1 MIVRLFDGQRPVNNQ
16 TVKVYPEEFRG
27 NQTIKKMM
35 KYLFRFGLLLFGIAL
50 LAFIWFFFLR
60 STERPYFETTPI
72 LTKTYNGQ
80 TADYNENR
88 NAYFGDLHI
97 HTSWSFD
104 AFVMNVR
111 TSPDDAYRF
120 GKGEPIPHAG
130 GATIQIR
137 RPLDFMAVTDH
148 AEYMSVF
155 MQMQDAGN
163 PLAKLEMAK
172 EYRNIEEENPADA
185 DALKKF
191 RKIGLSIVTLNPY
204 EELVE
209 ADIIQNT
216 WQRVVAAADRYYEP
230 GKFTTFPAYE
240 WTSSP
245 MNLLSKERISYKLHR
260 NIVFKGGK
268 VSGTPFSAFN
278 SQDPEDLWAWMDKER
293 AKSIDVLAIP
303 HNANMSS
310 GAMYHPETR
319 SGQPLTAAYAQSR
332 SRNEPINEVVQ
343 IKGQSMTHPILS
355 PNDEFADYE
364 LYPYSS
370 SYSVTAP
377 KSPPKNSYARDALK
391 EGLAFEKSLRAN
403 PFKFGFIG
411 SSDSH
416 NAATAVEEDNYFGK
430 IGLADPTPA
439 LRLNPPEERLTKYMS
454 AAGLAGVWAKEN
466 TREAIF
472 EAMQRKETFAT
483 SGPRIKLRFF
493 AGWDLEANSLSGQDW
508 VTQAYANGVPMGSD
522 LKSQEAEGRGQSPT
536 FIIQAIKDGEGAHLD
551 RVQVI
556 KGYLDKEGNPQ
567 EKIFE
572 VVWAGDRKI
581 DNSGKLPA
589 IGNTVDIPTA
599 TYTNDIGAVRLQT
612 IWKDPEFD
620 ASQSAFYY
628 VRVLEIPTPRW
639 STYDAATLGV
649 SPLADLPVTIQE
661 RAWSSPIWYTA
672 R

>member
-1 MIVRLFDGQRPVNNQ
+1 
-16 TVKVYPEEFRG
+16 
-27 NQTIKKMM
+27 M
-35 KYLFRFGLLLFGIAL
+35 KYFLRFLLFLFVVVL
-50 LAFIWFFFLR
+50 LAFLWFFYFR
-60 STERPYFETTPI
+60 TTERAYIETPA
-72 LTKTYNGQ
+72 LPTKIHTGQ
-80 TADYNENR
+80 TAGFNENR

-120 GKGEPIPHAG
+120 GKGAAIPHAG
-130 GATIQIR
+130 GKPIQIG

-155 MQMQDAGN
+155 RQMEDVDN
-163 PLAKLEMAK
+163 PLSQLAIAK
-172 EYRNIEEENPADA
+172 EINNSTEDDPA
-185 DALKKF
+185 KKF
-191 RKIGLSIVTLNPY
+191 LKIGLSMATMSPY
-204 EELVE
+204 EELIE
-209 ADIIQNT
+209 QDIIQNT
-216 WQRVVAAADRYYEP
+216 WKRVVTAADDHYEP

-245 MNLLSKERISYKLHR
+245 IKSLVGDRLSYKLHR
-260 NIVFKGGK
+260 NVVFKGGK
-268 VSGTPFSAFN
+268 ISGMPFSAFN

-293 AKSIDVLAIP
+293 KKGIEVLAIP
-303 HNANMSS
+303 HNMNMSS
-310 GAMYHPETR
+310 GAVYNPELL
-319 SGQPLTAAYAQSR
+319 SGKPLTAAYADSR

-355 PNDEFADYE
+355 PNDEFADFE

-370 SYSVTAP
+370 SHSVTAP
-377 KSPPKNSYARDALK
+377 KSQPKNSYVRDALK
-391 EGLAFEKSLRAN
+391 DGLAFEQTLGAN

-439 LRLNPPEERLTKYMS
+439 IRLNPPEPRLTKFMS

-493 AGWDLEANSLSGQDW
+493 AGWDLGIDSLSGEDW
-508 VTQAYANGVPMGSD
+508 VTTAYANGVPMGSD
-522 LKSQEAEGRGQSPT
+522 LVGSKQSAVGSSPS
-536 FIIQAIKDGEGAHLD
+536 FIIQAIKDAEGANLD

-567 EKIFE
+567 ETIYE
-572 VVWAGDRKI
+572 VVWTGERSLGK
-581 DNSGKLPA
+581 NGKLPA
-589 IGNTVDIPTA
+589 IGNTVDVPTA
-599 TYTNDIGAVRLQT
+599 TYTNDIGTVQLQT
-612 IWKDPEFD
+612 IWTDPDFD
-620 ASQSAFYY
+620 VTKSAFYY
-628 VRVLEIPTPRW
+628 IRVLEIPTPRW
-639 STYDAATLGV
+639 STYDAASLGV
-649 SPLADLPVTIQE
+649 APLADVPATIQE
-661 RAWSSPIWYTA
+661 RAWSSPIWYQA